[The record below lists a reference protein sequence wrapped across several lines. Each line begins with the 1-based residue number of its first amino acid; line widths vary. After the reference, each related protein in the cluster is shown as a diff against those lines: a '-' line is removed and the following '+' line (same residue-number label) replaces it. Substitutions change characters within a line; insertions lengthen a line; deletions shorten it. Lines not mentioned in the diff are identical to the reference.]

1 MAKLKMLSMHK
12 IENVPDHIIQQM
24 QEFSKKLVIHNISI
38 VQSVDPNIALAGLN
52 WMLAAML
59 KQLISDNPE
68 ELRKAVKFSCEM
80 LIGNMEMLI
89 KLDE

>member
-1 MAKLKMLSMHK
+1 
-12 IENVPDHIIQQM
+12 
-24 QEFSKKLVIHNISI
+24 
-38 VQSVDPNIALAGLN
+38 
-52 WMLAAML
+52 MLAAML